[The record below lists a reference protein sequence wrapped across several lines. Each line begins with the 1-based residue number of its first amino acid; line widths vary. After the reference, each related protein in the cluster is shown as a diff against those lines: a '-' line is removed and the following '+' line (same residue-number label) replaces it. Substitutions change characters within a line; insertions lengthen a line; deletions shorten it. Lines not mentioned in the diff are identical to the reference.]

1 MYRAEGEGASRT
13 SGGIAEAIAG
23 RRGHLAG
30 GFLTLT
36 PPKATNDTG
45 VSMDILE
52 FAERR
57 AAEQAVQNTGVASQL
72 RALLIVHLAHLKHTG
87 ALPNTP
93 TRFDDDPETE
103 YRQARAALTRLE
115 HN

>member
-1 MYRAEGEGASRT
+1 
-13 SGGIAEAIAG
+13 
-23 RRGHLAG
+23 
-30 GFLTLT
+30 
-36 PPKATNDTG
+36 
-45 VSMDILE
+45 MDILE

-57 AAEQAVQNTGVASQL
+57 AAEQAVQNTGVATQL

-93 TRFDDDPETE
+93 TRFDDDPEAE
-103 YRQARAALTRLE
+103 YRQARARLASLE